1 MATVNTVESK
11 LQAQTAGANT
21 SDSKGPTKSWDGSVT
36 SSQSEANRTIDP
48 ATATTTQP
56 RRAFRPLRFTFGL
69 ALTTLGISMILFV
82 AIRVFD
88 VHYFA
93 GRFAMTLVAVTIL
106 CGVIMLGGG
115 FGLMMTASAGFD
127 ESEFE
132 RLLTSGNIASA
143 EMPSVDNRGQNSSPQ
158 TPRRAA

>member
-1 MATVNTVESK
+1 MATAKTVESN
-11 LQAQTAGANT
+11 LQAQTTFADASG
-21 SDSKGPTKSWDGSVT
+21 SKSSTESLVSSSA
-36 SSQSEANRTIDP
+36 SSQSAPDHTEHEASA
-48 ATATTTQP
+48 ATEP
-56 RRAFRPLRFTFGL
+56 RRTFRPLRFAFGL
-69 ALTTLGISMILFV
+69 ALTALGISMILFV

-93 GRFAMTLVAVTIL
+93 GRFAMTLVAMTIL

-127 ESEFE
+127 DSEFE

-143 EMPSVDNRGQNSSPQ
+143 EMPSLNDQRQNSSPQ
-158 TPRRAA
+158 SPRRAA